1 MNAHR
6 ELDYFVAIVTD
17 IQARHAA
24 ESSLA
29 ALRHEL
35 ENRIEERTCALRT
48 ANEMLSYSLA
58 QQVRFQQALC
68 KREAELSAVIE
79 HANDAYI
86 SIDQAGGGSAWN
98 RQAQETFGWTAAEAI
113 GRRLEELI
121 IPPGTR
127 EAHRAGLNRYLNTG
141 DTAVLNQRMEWS
153 ALRRDGTMF
162 PVEVRIRALELDGQE
177 IFSAFLHDITE
188 RHRARQEREREARH
202 DPLTELPNR
211 RALFEML
218 PQAIA
223 RSARNGTAMA
233 LFFLD
238 LDDFKA
244 VNDAWGHEAGDSL
257 LQEIGRRLSDCVRK
271 TDAVAR
277 LVGDEFTMILEGL
290 AAAGRDDAIG
300 IAFHLPGTDVVPDQL
315 LDDADTAMYEAK
327 RAGKSTIVAREA
339 LPGTSMPP

>member
-1 MNAHR
+1 MR
-6 ELDYFVAIVTD
+6 LD
-17 IQARHAA
+17 
-24 ESSLA
+24 
-29 ALRHEL
+29 L
-35 ENRIEERTCALRT
+35 ENRIEERTRELRS

-68 KREAELSAVIE
+68 KRDAELSAVIE

-86 SIDQAGGGSAWN
+86 CIDHAGVVSAWN
-98 RQAQETFGWTAAEAI
+98 RQEQETFGWTAAEAI
-113 GRRLEELI
+113 GRRLEELF

-127 EAHRAGLNRYLNTG
+127 DAHRAGMNRYLNTG
-141 DTAVLNQRMEWS
+141 DTTVLNRRMEWS
-153 ALRRDGTMF
+153 AIRRDGSTL
-162 PVEVRIRALELDGQE
+162 PVEVRIRALELDGQK

-202 DPLTELPNR
+202 APLTGLPNR

-244 VNDAWGHEAGDSL
+244 VNDAWGHEAGDRL

-277 LVGDEFTMILEGL
+277 LAGDEFTVILEGL
-290 AAAGRDDAIG
+290 SAGGRDDAIG
-300 IAFHLPGTDVVPDQL
+300 IANKLLASIREPIQIGTQSVQVSASIGISFHLPGMVVVPDQL
-315 LDDADTAMYEAK
+315 LNDADTAMYEAK
-327 RAGKSTIVAREA
+327 HAGKSTIF
-339 LPGTSMPP
+339 G